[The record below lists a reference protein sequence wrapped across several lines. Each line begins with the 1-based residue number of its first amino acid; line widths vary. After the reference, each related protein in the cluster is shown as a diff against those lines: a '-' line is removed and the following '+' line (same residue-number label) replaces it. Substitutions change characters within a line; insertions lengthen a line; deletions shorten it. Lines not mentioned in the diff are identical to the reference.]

1 VCRSVGVAFG
11 GCWRSLVVVLFFVGL
26 LVACI
31 RSSMLGFGFLV
42 CCFGAL
48 LFSKEDWV
56 SDIFF
61 QEFVFGPVDYFCVNV
76 VAFFVP

>member
-1 VCRSVGVAFG
+1 MGVAFG

-42 CCFGAL
+42 CCFGACCS
-48 LFSKEDWV
+48 FQGGMPSV
-56 SDIFF
+56 SFF
-61 QEFVFGPVDYFCVNV
+61 KVGV
-76 VAFFVP
+76 V